1 MRKNQHMAIPHFSI
15 PFFVSIMKK
24 EAFATVEKLW
34 LLGGRQSVLCKLGLI
49 PWKWETFLLLLPRK
63 MPPILAPSPS
73 FSFFFSSSFSFL
85 PLLILE
91 ETRRLAATASPLQSS
106 YRSQL
111 VWVGKNR
118 DRSRRGLYTSSN
130 CFGIRVYTLFPSLS
144 LSASALERFLRPENL
159 NDFMVADNTFA
170 SKGNQADWWN
180 YSIFIKI
187 DLNDTCETFLETYS
201 DYIRNNLPIVFENGS
216 FYCDFQTLWLQ
227 VGKKI
232 YKRVSTW
239 FLFSWK
245 LTLEIARELLLQ
257 FHEKRSLRKGK
268 GLAKCH
274 VHPLAL

>member
-187 DLNDTCETFLETYS
+187 DLNDTCETFLEIYS
-201 DYIRNNLPIVFENGS
+201 DYIRNNLPIVLAPFIAIFKHCGCKLEKKS
-216 FYCDFQTLWLQ
+216 IKEFLPDFF
-227 VGKKI
+227 
-232 YKRVSTW
+232 
-239 FLFSWK
+239 FL
-245 LTLEIARELLLQ
+245 
-257 FHEKRSLRKGK
+257 GN
-268 GLAKCH
+268 
-274 VHPLAL
+274 

>member
-130 CFGIRVYTLFPSLS
+130 CFGIRVYSVHFISLS
-144 LSASALERFLRPENL
+144 LSLHLHWKGFFGQKIWMILWSQTTRLRPKETKQT
-159 NDFMVADNTFA
+159 DEIIQFS
-170 SKGNQADWWN
+170 SK
-180 YSIFIKI
+180 
-187 DLNDTCETFLETYS
+187 
-201 DYIRNNLPIVFENGS
+201 
-216 FYCDFQTLWLQ
+216 
-227 VGKKI
+227 
-232 YKRVSTW
+232 
-239 FLFSWK
+239 
-245 LTLEIARELLLQ
+245 
-257 FHEKRSLRKGK
+257 
-268 GLAKCH
+268 
-274 VHPLAL
+274 

>member
-187 DLNDTCETFLETYS
+187 DLNDTCETFLE
-201 DYIRNNLPIVFENGS
+201 IVYLF
-216 FYCDFQTLWLQ
+216 WLHTKYPTNS
-227 VGKKI
+227 VWKWLLLLRFSNI
-232 YKRVSTW
+232 VVA
-239 FLFSWK
+239 SWK
-245 LTLEIARELLLQ
+245 KNL
-257 FHEKRSLRKGK
+257 
-268 GLAKCH
+268 
-274 VHPLAL
+274 

>member
-144 LSASALERFLRPENL
+144 LCICIGKVSSARKSKWFYGRRQHVCVQRKPSRLMKLFNFHQNRFEWHVR
-159 NDFMVADNTFA
+159 DV
-170 SKGNQADWWN
+170 SWN
-180 YSIFIKI
+180 
-187 DLNDTCETFLETYS
+187 C
-201 DYIRNNLPIVFENGS
+201 LPILIT
-216 FYCDFQTLWLQ
+216 Y
-227 VGKKI
+227 
-232 YKRVSTW
+232 
-239 FLFSWK
+239 
-245 LTLEIARELLLQ
+245 EIPYQ
-257 FHEKRSLRKGK
+257 
-268 GLAKCH
+268 
-274 VHPLAL
+274 